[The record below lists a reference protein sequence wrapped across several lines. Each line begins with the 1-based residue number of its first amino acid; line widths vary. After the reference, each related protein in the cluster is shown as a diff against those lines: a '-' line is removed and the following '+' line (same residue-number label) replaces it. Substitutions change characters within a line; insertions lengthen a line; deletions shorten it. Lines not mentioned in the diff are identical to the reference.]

1 MSSYSKSIVVI
12 SFLLCLLLNINL
24 LFAQSGAVDHQQVD
38 RVLQFSDSTGATKAM
53 LMHSGEVIGS
63 FSSEEC
69 DSTYMNTASMVK
81 SWTGLAVG
89 VLADQGKISVD
100 DEVCEYLPD
109 WEAGCKND
117 VTIKQLLTMSSGLL
131 KIRPASKSILAQ
143 DDMNAFA
150 LKQDL
155 PAEPGSRFS
164 YSNEGVQLLGIMIE
178 QITGQT
184 ANDFFTEHLFEPL
197 GMDSTRLYVDK
208 SGNDMVYGGAK
219 TTVQDAAK
227 IGQLVLN
234 DGRYQ
239 GNQVISEDWISRML
253 TSSKTANYYGYL
265 WWISPSHI
273 GKPLE
278 NYAAMGDRGQLTVVY
293 PNKNLVYVRQ
303 QSCKKE
309 GIPNMSWS
317 GLEFYEMVG
326 RVIESK

>member
-1 MSSYSKSIVVI
+1 MT
-12 SFLLCLLLNINL
+12 LNVTL
-24 LFAQSGAVDHQQVD
+24 LFAQSSSVDQQQVEK
-38 RVLQFSDSTGATKAM
+38 VLQFSDSTGATKAM

-100 DEVCEYLPD
+100 DTVCEYLPE
-109 WEAGCKND
+109 WKAGCEND

-155 PAEPGSRFS
+155 PADPGSRFS
-164 YSNEGVQLLGIMIE
+164 YSNEGAQLLGILIE
-178 QITGQT
+178 RVSGQS
-184 ANDFFTEHLFEPL
+184 ANNFFNEHLFEPL
-197 GMDSTRLYVDK
+197 NMDSTRLVKDQ
-208 SGNDMVYGGAK
+208 SGNYVMYGGAQ

-234 DGRYQ
+234 N
-239 GNQVISEDWISRML
+239 GNYKNKQVVSEDWISRML
-253 TSSKTANYYGYL
+253 TPSKTAKYYGYL

-278 NYAAMGDRGQLTVVY
+278 NYAAMGDMGQLTVVY